1 MTAILGKGALLNCR
15 VRGIGNRTVCIA
27 QNSFMKMFMMM
38 AVVMMMMLMD
48 EEDIQNKVCVVYS

>member
-27 QNSFMKMFMMM
+27 QNSFVKMFFDDGGDD
-38 AVVMMMMLMD
+38 D
-48 EEDIQNKVCVVYS
+48 EGRRSA